1 METLVL
7 DQSYL
12 PVARV
17 HWQRAVT
24 LFFMGKVEIV
34 DEYEDKDIRAVTFS
48 MKMPSIVRF
57 IRAIRSKKK
66 AVKFSRENVYARDK
80 GRCQYCATPVPRHE
94 ATYDHVL
101 PRAAGGKTEWSNIVI
116 CCYDCNQKKASRTPE
131 QAHMKLRAVPVRP
144 KTLPDMRVTVVWRKG
159 DPDNWR
165 AFMRDFA
172 YWNVELEP

>member
-17 HWQRAVT
+17 HWQRAIT

-34 DEYEDKDIRAVTFS
+34 DEYEDQEIHSMTFS

-57 IRAIRSKKK
+57 IRSIRSKKK

-80 GRCQYCATPVPRHE
+80 GKCQYCGHLVARHE
-94 ATYDHVL
+94 ATYDHVV
-101 PRAAGGKTEWSNIVI
+101 PRAAGGKTEWNNVVI
-116 CCYDCNQKKASRTPE
+116 CCYTCNQKKSCRTPE
-131 QAHMKLRAVPVRP
+131 QAGMRLKAMPIRP
-144 KTLPDMRVTVVWRKG
+144 KNLPDVRITIVWRRG
-159 DPDNWR
+159 DPEAWR
-165 AFMRDFA
+165 SFCRDYT
-172 YWNVELEP
+172 YWNAELEP